1 MARTDPNAPFLVAA
15 RGGAP
20 SRRPL
25 WIMRQAGRYL
35 PEYRA
40 MRQQLTFLQMCNQPD
55 AAAEVTLQP
64 LRRFDLD
71 AAILFT
77 DLLVP
82 VPPMGIDIS
91 FNPEPV
97 LARTVRTAKDVG
109 ALRVPDPE
117 RDLQPMLATARK
129 VRDELPADKALIGFV
144 GAPFTLAC
152 YLVEGKGQK
161 QWNNIRVMLHQDRA
175 LFTQLLSAL
184 TDAMEPLV
192 QALVAAG
199 CDAIQVFDSWAN
211 VLAGSDYS
219 DLCAGHTE
227 RLLAAARNSGA
238 VAIDYCNGAFQH
250 LPAMG
255 RSSAHM
261 LGVDWRH
268 AMAEFRAKTPADKAL
283 QGNLDPTALF
293 RDEAR
298 LRSAVA
304 DICKAAG
311 PDRHVFNLGHGILP
325 ETDPR
330 AVETVVDEVH
340 RC

>member
-1 MARTDPNAPFLVAA
+1 MATVNQNAPYLVAA
-15 RGGAP
+15 RGGEP

-40 MRQQLTFLQMCNQPD
+40 MRQKLSFLQMCNQPA

-64 LRRFDLD
+64 LRRYDLD

-82 VPPMGIDIS
+82 VPPMGIPIA

-97 LARTVRTAKDVG
+97 LAKTVRTAADVG

-117 RDLQPMLATARK
+117 RDLQPMLQTAQL
-129 VRDELPADKALIGFV
+129 VRSELPADKALLGFV

-152 YLVEGKGQK
+152 YLVEGKGSK
-161 QWNNIRVMLHQDRA
+161 QWNNVRMMLHRDRG
-175 LFTQLLSAL
+175 LFAELMTRL
-184 TDAMEPLV
+184 TEAMLPLTA
-192 QALVAAG
+192 ALVAAG
-199 CDAIQVFDSWAN
+199 CDGIQVFDSWAN
-211 VLAGSDYS
+211 VLAGSDYQE
-219 DLCAGHTE
+219 LCAPHTE
-227 RLLAAARNSGA
+227 RLLAAIRAQGA

-255 RSSAHM
+255 RSSAHV

-268 AMAEFRAKTPADKAL
+268 SMAEFRAAAPADKAL

-293 RDEAR
+293 LDEPA
-298 LRSAVA
+298 LRAAVA
-304 DICKAAG
+304 AICQAAG
-311 PDRHVFNLGHGILP
+311 PDRHIFNLGHGILP

-330 AVETVVDEVH
+330 ALETVVDEVH